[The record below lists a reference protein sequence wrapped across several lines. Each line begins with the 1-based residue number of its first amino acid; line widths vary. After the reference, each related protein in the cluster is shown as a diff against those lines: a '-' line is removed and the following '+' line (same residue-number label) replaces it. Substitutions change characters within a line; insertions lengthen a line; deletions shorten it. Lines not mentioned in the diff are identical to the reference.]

1 MKSVLQAAWLLT
13 VAIGNIIVIIVAIIV
28 AKTKSLNQA
37 NEFFMFAC
45 LMIVDMF
52 LFALLA
58 WR

>member
-13 VAIGNIIVIIVAIIV
+13 VAFGNIIVIIVAE
-28 AKTKSLNQA
+28 AKSLNQA

-52 LFALLA
+52 WFALLA